1 MSTSYKEI
9 KKKLEHKWITYLQ
22 KYNKPTLEPT
32 ILGASPPSVFVGSF
46 GYPKVNVGPLLPPMY
61 GDTMIYDTPEMWES
75 KNIEDILDYR
85 LSMIHGI
92 TKMNINNITGK
103 YIESLQELAISSKST
118 DGELVLEKN
127 PQFSVQRDFLNKET
141 IPSGPSSQLKSFKI
155 SSIQTDR
162 KIEYYYYDKDIDSTN
177 SIIELY
183 KKKVD
188 ISKIYR
194 TLSLGMLGIKK
205 NRKLVPTKWSISATD
220 DIISSYLKKQ
230 IEIYPTIDSFQ
241 VIKYS
246 HYSNQYSL
254 ILIPDDIWYFEMI
267 EAWFDF
273 NHKKFIL
280 ESDFEN
286 IKGIN
291 HYPKIAGAYFAAKLG
306 VTEHLFKI
314 KRRASVIIFR
324 EIKPTYEIPLG
335 VWQIREGIRK
345 LFKKGVVLC
354 FENFQ
359 DALNNACSDF
369 NVQKNQWLEKSSVY
383 NKIRRQTR
391 ISNFFD
397 KNH

>member
-1 MSTSYKEI
+1 MSTSYVEI
-9 KKKLEHKWITYLQ
+9 KKKLQRKWITYLQ
-22 KYNKPTLEPT
+22 KQTKITLKPTICGT
-32 ILGASPPSVFVGSF
+32 SPPSVFVGSF
-46 GYPKVNVGPLLPPMY
+46 GYPKVNVGPLLPPLH
-61 GDTMIYDTPEMWES
+61 GDTMIYDTPEMWEN
-75 KNIEDILDYR
+75 KDIEDILDYR

-92 TKMNINNITGK
+92 TKLNINNTTGR
-103 YIESLQELAISSKST
+103 YIESLQELAIASQST
-118 DGELVLEKN
+118 DGELTLEKN
-127 PQFSVQRDFLNKET
+127 PRFSLSKDSMNRET
-141 IPSGPSSQLKSFKI
+141 IPSGPSSLLKSFKI

-162 KIEYYYYDKDIDSTN
+162 KLEYYYYDKDLDSTN

-183 KKKVD
+183 RKKVD
-188 ISKIYR
+188 ISKIHR
-194 TLSLGMLGIKK
+194 AMSLGMLGIKK

-230 IEIYPTIDSFQ
+230 IEMYPTIDSFQ

-246 HYSNQYSL
+246 HYSNHYSI
-254 ILIPDDIWYFEMI
+254 ILIPDDVWYFEMI
-267 EAWFDF
+267 EAWFDM
-273 NHKKFIL
+273 NHKRFIL

-286 IKGIN
+286 VRRID

-345 LFKKGVVLC
+345 LFKKGIVLS
-354 FENFQ
+354 FENFE

-369 NVQKNQWLEKSSVY
+369 VVQKYYWLEKSSVY
-383 NKIRRQTR
+383 KNIRRQTR
-391 ISNFFD
+391 ISNFF
-397 KNH
+397 